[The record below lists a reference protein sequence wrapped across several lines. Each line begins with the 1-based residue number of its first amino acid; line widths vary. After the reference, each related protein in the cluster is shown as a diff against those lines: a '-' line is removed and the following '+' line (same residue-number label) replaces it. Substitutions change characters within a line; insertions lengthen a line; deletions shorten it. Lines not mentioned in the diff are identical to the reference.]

1 MIDLNKIDIKQP
13 KRVDNFMNS
22 KITYDDTKFVIDLT
36 GLQLLSLKSY
46 DENLYCKLK
55 LNKESQKTIMH
66 IEEHLVDIVKQ
77 NTNTWFKSKMN
88 ADTIDEYFV
97 SNITM
102 TSQAKCVL
110 KLRVES
116 SSVVPD
122 MNFIGQHV
130 DIKLRLSSIR
140 FLKTS
145 FWVCYDILA
154 CTPTKAYGFSTDD
167 DDDNV
172 SVAGQIEDE
181 LGPDYETR
189 EHFRIHYIH
198 KVTEEIN
205 KAQHKLDRLNTLLTE
220 LEANNFSL
228 AIFDAVENAIA

>member
-1 MIDLNKIDIKQP
+1 MIDLCKIDIKQP

-22 KITYDDTKFVIDLT
+22 KITYDNGKLVVDLF
-36 GLQLLSLKSY
+36 GLQLLSSKLH

-55 LNKESQKTIMH
+55 LNTDSQKTIMH
-66 IEEHLVDIVKQ
+66 IEEHLVDIVKK

-97 SNITM
+97 SNLIIN
-102 TSQAKCVL
+102 SQTKCVL

-116 SSVVPD
+116 SSTIPD
-122 MNFIGQHV
+122 NDLIGQHV

-145 FWVCYDILA
+145 FWVCYDIVA
-154 CTPTKAYGFSTDD
+154 CTPAKAFGFTTDD
-167 DDDNV
+167 DDDNT
-172 SVAGQIEDE
+172 SVAGCIDDE
-181 LGPDYETR
+181 LGPDFETR
-189 EHFRIHYIH
+189 ERFRTHYIE
-198 KVTEEIN
+198 KITEEIDN
-205 KAQHKLDRLNTLLTE
+205 TQQRLDRLNVLLNE